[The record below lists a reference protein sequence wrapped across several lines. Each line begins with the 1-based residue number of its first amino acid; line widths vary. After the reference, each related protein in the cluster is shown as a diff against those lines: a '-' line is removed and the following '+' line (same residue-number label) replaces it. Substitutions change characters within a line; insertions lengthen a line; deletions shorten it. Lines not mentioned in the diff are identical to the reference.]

1 MRLMSRSFDRRD
13 FLGAVA
19 AASATLVTP
28 ASGWSAQPTR
38 ESLGAARAPEGRALK
53 AGLVGCGGRGRGA
66 MLNYLDSGPGLDI
79 TALADVFPDRVAAA
93 REQLKKA
100 RGIDVAESR
109 CFTGFDAYRKLVES
123 DVDVVLHCTP
133 PHFRPAH
140 FSAATNA
147 GKHSFL
153 EKPIAVDPVGVRSV
167 LDTAEKAAAR
177 GLSVMT
183 GTQLRRD
190 ASRLEV
196 RNRVVDGAI
205 GDIVALRAFR
215 NQGALWYRT
224 RQDGWSD
231 MEWMLR
237 DWVSWNWLS
246 GDHIVEQHIHHLD
259 TMLWV
264 MGRPP
269 VKAVGMG
276 GRARRQTGDQY
287 DFFSVDYSFDDGVHM
302 HSTIRQIRGCANLR
316 DETVV
321 GTRGSAS
328 FDQGAIFDRDGK
340 VVWTFTG
347 EGNDA
352 LVQEHADLVTGIR
365 SGKPVNTARDTAV
378 STLVAIMGRESAY
391 TGKAISYDDL
401 LASDQRLGPD
411 TYALGD
417 VRLPAEPPRPGED
430 SAPLTE

>member
-1 MRLMSRSFDRRD
+1 MSIDRRD

-19 AASATLVTP
+19 AASATLVT
-28 ASGWSAQPTR
+28 SGSSAQPAR
-38 ESLGAARAPEGRALK
+38 ETLGAPQAPEGTPLK
-53 AGLVGCGGRGRGA
+53 AGLIGCGGRGRGA
-66 MLNYLDSGPGLDI
+66 MLNYLEAGPGLEI

-100 RGIDVAESR
+100 RGTDVPASR
-109 CFTGFDAYRKLVES
+109 CFTGFDAYQKLIES
-123 DVDVVLHCTP
+123 GVDVVLHCTP

-140 FSAATNA
+140 FAAATAA

-153 EKPIAVDPVGVRSV
+153 EKPIAVDSVGVRAV
-167 LDTAEKAAAR
+167 MATADQAASR

-196 RNRVVDGAI
+196 RNRVLDGAI
-205 GDIVALRAFR
+205 GDILAIRAFR

-237 DWVSWNWLS
+237 DWVNWNWLS

-264 MGRPP
+264 TGRPP
-269 VKAVGMG
+269 VRAVGMG
-276 GRARRQTGDQY
+276 GRARRPTGDQY
-287 DFFSVDYSFDDGVHM
+287 DFFSVDYTFDDGVHM
-302 HSTIRQIRGCANLR
+302 HSTIRQVRGCANLR
-316 DETVV
+316 DETLV
-321 GTRGSAS
+321 GTRGRAS
-328 FDQGAIFDRDGK
+328 FDQAAIFDRDGN
-340 VVWTFTG
+340 VVWRFTG

-352 LVQEHADLVTGIR
+352 LVQEHADLVTAIR
-365 SGKPVNTARDTAV
+365 TGKPINTAKDTAI

-391 TGKAISYDDL
+391 TGKAVSYDEL
-401 LASDQRLGPD
+401 LASDQRLGPE
-411 TYALGD
+411 TYALGS
-417 VRLPAEPPRPGED
+417 VNLSAEAPRPGQD
-430 SAPLTE
+430 SSPLSE